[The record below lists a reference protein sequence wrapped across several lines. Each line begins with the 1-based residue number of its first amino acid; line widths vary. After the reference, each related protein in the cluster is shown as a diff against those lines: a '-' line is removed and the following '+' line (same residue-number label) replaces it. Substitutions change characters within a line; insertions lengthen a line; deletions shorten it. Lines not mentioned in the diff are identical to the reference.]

1 MLPPASGR
9 LDERMSVL
17 SVSGVLKSFDSKE
30 VLSGVSF
37 SIEKGEIFGILGPNG
52 AGKTTLLRIIMD
64 IIRADGGSVE
74 LLGKRLDEGMKSRV
88 GYLPEERGLYK
99 GMTVIEN
106 LTYFASLKGMG
117 KREAKESSMRW
128 LKKIGM
134 EEHAGKKA
142 EELSK
147 GMAQKIQFVAS
158 VVHDPELLV
167 LDEPFSGLDPVNSKL
182 VKDLILELK
191 ARGKTLLLSTHQMD
205 QVERMCDRIVM
216 INHGKVVLY
225 GELGRIK
232 SEHGADTII
241 VEFDGR
247 LPASIHG
254 VSKIENYG
262 KSAELVLAKGARP
275 GDVLKALVG
284 KGLEVTKFEVGGP
297 SLNEIF
303 ISLVEGELGDG
314 R

>member
-1 MLPPASGR
+1 LLPPASGR

-128 LKKIGM
+128 LEKTGM
-134 EEHAGKKA
+134 AEHAGKKA